1 MLRSLLE
8 KTSNPAD
15 SMISSGP
22 NYEALN
28 NQFQFASF
36 SKKKRGADSPSFF
49 SNLSNECMF
58 DHDKSSSEDRKAK
71 DNPCPSTVNTTRI
84 NKTMEEANLEDE
96 SKNTYCETHFTFTGS
111 ENNNKLAHKVASPS
125 NEMIGDKKE
134 IAGKTNDEDKINP
147 EIKGPSENSFFVPP
161 AYRNLV
167 IVREFEN
174 EEIRHTY
181 PIIRNTST
189 GRTYLLLRTLLH
201 QKKNVRIL
209 LANELKIYQ
218 TSNVIG
224 EEPEYIRTNYNV
236 VIKITTDHQ
245 HILSNCYNS
254 NDDYLKLPPLKEN
267 PLKEMETMLSLQ
279 NQRRRHFQVLKPDDF
294 MIGQH
299 TQYFNHQ
306 MDGIP
311 PPCPPFKSTQSTSVE
326 TAKYDLLASS
336 SCFSTE
342 SSYATTSTMIPEIQ
356 TNFSSIKCN
365 SESTYFATN
374 EANCG
379 SIISILKL
387 IADTLSQGV
396 SDTVISNLKAGNI
409 GSAVRHSLSTLNIS
423 PFTMSSEN
431 FFSSLNKNENISVQE
446 DRYEKDSYVV
456 KLLDYMQDF
465 QNLYMVIPYY
475 SKGDLFQLLKL
486 DKHSKGLSNGQAKKI
501 FRQLLMATLRMK
513 ERSICHLDLSIE
525 NIMFDE
531 NDNAVVIDFGMCY
544 TVKPSTRVT
553 SRNKTS
559 TLKFNSISPKRIMKT
574 SEDGNIPPLYSNVSR
589 NPIKSI
595 RLSDEYTTEK
605 LHSGYQH
612 FYPSLKCKDNQVQ
625 RNYDLIGPTRRRG
638 KGSYMCPQV
647 ALEKPID
654 GFAAD
659 MWSLGV
665 ILFVMCTCT
674 PLYGKPE
681 DAAFKTILRKG
692 IEALLSH
699 YETFDLKLNHYTKD
713 LITKLIN
720 PNQDERMTLEQA
732 FFHPWLWTDDL
743 NKPFSDYTS
752 DETVMHFFETI
763 KEKWD
768 LLHDNLDLENSSI
781 KETMDLYN
789 CP

>member
-15 SMISSGP
+15 SMISSGT
-22 NYEALN
+22 NYEPLKK
-28 NQFQFASF
+28 QFKFASF
-36 SKKKRGADSPSFF
+36 SKEKRGANSSSFF
-49 SNLSNECMF
+49 CNQSNEGML
-58 DHDKSSSEDRKAK
+58 DNDKSVSYDRKAK
-71 DNPCPSTVNTTRI
+71 DSPCLSTINTTRI
-84 NKTMEEANLEDE
+84 NKTMEEVNLEDE
-96 SKNTYCETHFTFTGS
+96 SKNTYNETHFILMDT
-111 ENNNKLAHKVASPS
+111 ENNNKLIHKVASPL
-125 NEMIGDKKE
+125 NEMIGDNKE

-147 EIKGPSENSFFVPP
+147 EIKGPSEISFFVPP
-161 AYRNLV
+161 AYRNVV
-167 IVREFEN
+167 IVRELDN
-174 EEIRHTY
+174 EEIKHTY

-218 TSNVIG
+218 ASNVVG

-279 NQRRRHFQVLKPDDF
+279 NQRRRHFQVLKPDDC
-294 MIGQH
+294 MIGQQ
-299 TQYFNHQ
+299 TQYYNHQ
-306 MDGIP
+306 MNGIP
-311 PPCPPFKSTQSTSVE
+311 PPCSSFKWTQSTSVE

-336 SCFSTE
+336 SYLSTK
-342 SSYATTSTMIPEIQ
+342 SSYATTSTIIPEIQ

-374 EANCG
+374 EANCS
-379 SIISILKL
+379 SIISILKV
-387 IADTLSQGV
+387 IADTLSQDV
-396 SDTVISNLKAGNI
+396 SDTVVSNLKTGSIGNT
-409 GSAVRHSLSTLNIS
+409 VRHSLSALDIS
-423 PFTMSSEN
+423 PFMMSSEN
-431 FFSSLNKNENISVQE
+431 SSLNKNEKILGQE

-475 SKGDLFQLLKL
+475 SNGDLFQLLKL

-531 NDNAVVIDFGMCY
+531 NDDAVVIDFGMCY
-544 TVKPSTRVT
+544 TVKPSTTVR
-553 SRNKTS
+553 SKNKTS
-559 TLKFNSISPKRIMKT
+559 TLKFNSISPKRIMKA
-574 SEDGNIPPLYSNVSR
+574 SEDGNTPPLYSNISR
-589 NPIKSI
+589 NSIKGI
-595 RLSDEYTTEK
+595 MLSNEYTTEN
-605 LHSGYQH
+605 LHSGYQR
-612 FYPSLKCKDNQVQ
+612 FYPSRKIKDNQVQ

-720 PNQDERMTLEQA
+720 PNQDERMTLEEA

-743 NKPFSDYTS
+743 NKPFTDYTS
-752 DETVMHFFETI
+752 DETVMHFFGTI
-763 KEKWD
+763 KEKWG

-781 KETMDLYN
+781 KETMNLYN
-789 CP
+789 GP